1 MTPPKPT
8 LLLVDDEDDFRR
20 AAAASLARRGFSV
33 NEAPSG
39 QLALAEMV
47 REPPDVVV
55 LDLKMPGMSGIDTLR
70 RIRELDAKM
79 PVLILTGHGSFPDAL
94 TGVNLGVVDFLQ
106 KPVDMELLAERLM
119 RILAGTQPAVRES
132 GLEEL
137 MTPADMYPHL
147 YVDLSA
153 EEAFAT
159 VSRFVEETATDEHGR
174 EIRSALVFDRQEQ
187 LVGIVR
193 FSDMVRLVLPRF
205 LADAPYPTFCAGM
218 FVAQCKLMGG
228 RSFSD
233 LMSKLVSIDVRAP
246 LMAAV
251 HLMARHRLSAL
262 PVMDGKEL
270 VGILRDR
277 AVVLEIAR
285 TVAESG
291 DR

>member
-1 MTPPKPT
+1 VTPRKPT

-20 AAAASLARRGFSV
+20 AAAAALARRGFSV

-39 QLALAEMV
+39 QLALAVMA

-70 RIRELDAKM
+70 RIRELDAKQ

-106 KPVDMELLAERLM
+106 KPVDMELLTERLM
-119 RILAGTQPAVRES
+119 KVLAGTQTAVRES
-132 GLEEL
+132 SLAEL
-137 MTPADMYPHL
+137 MVPADLYPHL
-147 YVDLSA
+147 YADQTP
-153 EEAFAT
+153 EEAFAA
-159 VSRFVEETATDEHGR
+159 VSQFVEETAAAGLGH

-187 LVGIVR
+187 LVGVVR
-193 FSDMVRLVLPRF
+193 FSDLLRLVLPRF
-205 LADAPYPTFCAGM
+205 LSDAPYPTFCAGM
-218 FVAQCKLMGG
+218 FVAQCKLMAG
-228 RSFSD
+228 RSFCD
-233 LMSKLVSIDVRAP
+233 LMAKLVTIDVRAP

-262 PVMDGKEL
+262 PLMDGKEL

-291 DR
+291 DG